1 MRKLSILLA
10 SLTAALSFGPA
21 ALANGNAAS
30 PVQLVLED
38 VNGTAAL
45 AQSSNSAASQNRLVN
60 QNRLGVASFNKNLK
74 LQGKN
79 TKTPAGIDLLNLNI
93 GTDTARYNAMQQKLT
108 AAYGAPK
115 SQRGGIQLWE
125 IQNDVQGNDQSK
137 MTTIMTGQEDGKFFV
152 TIDRRGN
159 TGRTL
164 PPPKAAISA
173 PRVTTPPQITAPKRP
188 KIDYSIRD

>member
-10 SLTAALSFGPA
+10 SLTAALSFGSA

-38 VNGTAAL
+38 VNGAAAL
-45 AQSSNSAASQNRLVN
+45 AQSSNSAVSQNRLVN

-79 TKTPAGIDLLNLNI
+79 TKTPTGIDLLNLNI

-125 IQNDVQGNDQSK
+125 IQNDDKGNDQSR
-137 MTTIMTGQEDGKFFV
+137 MTTIMTGKENGKFFV

-164 PPPKAAISA
+164 PPPKAVISA
-173 PRVTTPPQITAPKRP
+173 PRTAVAPRNTAPKRP
-188 KIDYSIRD
+188 RIDYSIRD

>member
-10 SLTAALSFGPA
+10 SLTAVLSFGSA

-38 VNGTAAL
+38 VNGAAAL

-60 QNRLGVASFNKNLK
+60 QNGLGVASFNKNLK

-79 TKTPAGIDLLNLNI
+79 TTTPTGIDLLNLNI
-93 GTDTARYNAMQQKLT
+93 GTDTARYNAMQKKLT

-125 IQNDVQGNDQSK
+125 IQNDDQGNDQSK

-173 PRVTTPPQITAPKRP
+173 PRTAVAPRNTAPKRP
-188 KIDYSIRD
+188 RIDYSIRD